1 VTYTVAFSPKAV
13 TQLEELEDYITQA
26 GSPVIAARYVDAII
40 TYCEN
45 LSLFPLRGI
54 SREDLLPTLRTTHYR
69 HTTIIAFTVDAD
81 TETVSILGVFYGG
94 QDYAALL
101 QDEDNG

>member
-1 VTYTVAFSPKAV
+1 MSYTVAFSPKAV
-13 TQLEELEDYITQA
+13 AQLEELEDYITQA
-26 GSPVIAARYVDAII
+26 GSPIVAARYVDAII

-45 LSLFPLRGI
+45 LSLFLQRGT

-69 HTTIIAFTVDAD
+69 HATIIAFTADAD

-101 QDEDNG
+101 QDND

>member
-1 VTYTVAFSPKAV
+1 MSYTVAFSPKAV
-13 TQLEELEDYITQA
+13 AQLEELEDYITQA
-26 GSPVIAARYVDAII
+26 GSPIVAARYVDAII

-45 LSLFPLRGI
+45 LSLFPQRGTC
-54 SREDLLPTLRTTHYR
+54 REDLLPTLRTNHYR
-69 HTTIIAFTVDAD
+69 HATIIAFTVDAD

-101 QDEDNG
+101 QDND

>member
-1 VTYTVAFSPKAV
+1 MTYTVAFSPKAV

-54 SREDLLPTLRTTHYR
+54 SREDVLPILRTTHW

>member
-1 VTYTVAFSPKAV
+1 MSYTVAFSPRAV
-13 TQLEELEDYITQA
+13 AQLDELEDYISQT
-26 GSPVIAARYVDAII
+26 GSPAVAARYVDAII

-54 SREDLLPTLRTTHYR
+54 SRDDLLPTLRTTHYR
-69 HTTIIAFTVDAD
+69 HATIIAFTVDAM
-81 TETVSILGVFYGG
+81 TETVSVLGVFYGG

-101 QDEDNG
+101 QGEGSD

>member
-1 VTYTVAFSPKAV
+1 VSYTVAFSPRAV
-13 TQLEELEDYITQA
+13 AQLDELEDYISQA
-26 GSPVIAARYVDAII
+26 GSPAVAARYVDAII

-54 SREDLLPTLRTTHYR
+54 SRDDLLPTLRTTHYR
-69 HTTIIAFTVDAD
+69 HATIIAFTVDAM
-81 TETVSILGVFYGG
+81 TETVSVLGVFYGG

-101 QDEDNG
+101 QGEGSD